1 VQGKCKLIQIKR
13 RKIAFISFY
22 FLCRIGAFQWVTA
35 DSNKKFPS
43 SISGLAKRL
52 N

>member
-1 VQGKCKLIQIKR
+1 MQANSNKTKEN
-13 RKIAFISFY
+13 SFH
-22 FLCRIGAFQWVTA
+22 FLCRIEAFQWVTA

-43 SISGLAKRL
+43 FISGLAKRL